1 MTIHLQ
7 ALTVSPLDANGYADD
22 VTSTGASYV
31 LAATSPGD
39 GMAHI
44 VTILGNAATNHSA
57 KTFTIVGTD
66 HDGYAISESIAGPN
80 GVATV
85 SSTLYFKT
93 VTSVTPSASTGA
105 DTFDI
110 GWALACIAPSIRMN
124 LEGPAPFNVGIG
136 CTVSSGSPTFTVS
149 YSFDRSA
156 WFATSIS
163 GATASAAGA
172 LTTPCRYL
180 RLSFAAAGGINMTVV
195 QADGNRG

>member
-1 MTIHLQ
+1 MTIHTQ
-7 ALTVSPLDANGYADD
+7 ALTVTALDANGYADN
-22 VTSTGASYV
+22 VTSTGASYALTANV
-31 LAATSPGD
+31 VGD
-39 GMAHI
+39 DMAHI

-66 HDGYAISESIAGPN
+66 HDGYAISEGIAGPN

-110 GWALACIAPSIRMN
+110 GWALACIAPSVRPN
-124 LEGPAPFNVGIG
+124 LVSGPFNVGIG

-163 GATASAAGA
+163 GATANAAGV
-172 LTTPCRYL
+172 LTTPCQYI
-180 RLSFAAAGGINMTVV
+180 RLSFAAAGGVNMTVC

>member
-1 MTIHLQ
+1 MTIHTQ
-7 ALTVSPLDANGYADD
+7 SYTVTALDANGYGDNL
-22 VTSTGASYV
+22 TSTGASYV
-31 LAATSPGD
+31 LTANEVGD
-39 GMAHI
+39 GMAHL

-66 HDGYAISESIAGPN
+66 HDGYAISEGIAGPN
-80 GVATV
+80 GNVTV
-85 SSTLYFKT
+85 TSTKYFKT

-110 GWALACIAPSIRMN
+110 GWPLACIAPSIRLTVN
-124 LEGPAPFNVGIG
+124 ADNPFNVGIG
-136 CTVSSGSPTFTVS
+136 CTIASGSPTFTVS

-163 GATASAAGA
+163 GATANAAGV

-180 RLSFAAAGGINMTVV
+180 RLSFAAAGGVDMTVC
-195 QADGNRG
+195 QAEAVRG

>member
-1 MTIHLQ
+1 MTIHFHNY
-7 ALTVSPLDANGYADD
+7 TVAPLDANGLADD

-31 LAATSPGD
+31 LAANDMGD
-39 GMAHI
+39 GMAHR

-57 KTFTIVGTD
+57 LTFTVVGTD
-66 HDGYAISESIAGPN
+66 HDGYALSEGIAGPN

-85 SSTLYFKT
+85 TTTGYFKT
-93 VTSVTPSASTGA
+93 VTSVTPSDTTDA

-110 GWALACIAPSIRMN
+110 GWTLAALAPSIRMN
-124 LEGPAPFNVGIG
+124 VEGPQAFNVGIG
-136 CTVSSGSPTFTVS
+136 TTISSGSPTWTVS

-163 GATASAAGA
+163 GATANAAGA